1 LSEEDVLGL
10 DVAVVDTLGM
20 DKLDGT
26 HKLHHEVAHVLSLK
40 RALAVANGFVEVTIG
55 AELKNEV
62 DVVLGLKRLE
72 QVDNIGVV
80 TKTQMDTKLFGALIN
95 GKSGGAV
102 DGGRALGDDLD
113 GNMVTR
119 YQVLGLEDH
128 AKGAIV
134 KRRDCFIPSIEYNAC
149 VKVIAHTLHEG

>member
-1 LSEEDVLGL
+1 
-10 DVAVVDTLGM
+10 
-20 DKLDGT
+20 
-26 HKLHHEVAHVLSLK
+26 
-40 RALAVANGFVEVTIG
+40 
-55 AELKNEV
+55 
-62 DVVLGLKRLE
+62 VVLGLKRLE

-149 VKVIAHTLHEG
+149 VKVIAHTLHEGCWEWKTGKRAEGKNSERSTRWLSQCRPR